1 MIASEAVL
9 ERLRHVF
16 SAILDNPDFV
26 FSCDAKLGQSEGW
39 DSFAQINLII
49 EIESTF
55 NVEFDSDQISEL
67 TSVELI
73 LNALLSKLND
83 SSERH

>member
-1 MIASEAVL
+1 VSSSENVLDSLRKIFTAVL
-9 ERLRHVF
+9 
-16 SAILDNPDFV
+16 DDPDFV
-26 FSCDAKLGQSEGW
+26 FSREAKLGQSESW

-73 LNALLSKLND
+73 LNALLSKLD
-83 SSERH
+83 DLSE

>member
-1 MIASEAVL
+1 MSSSENL
-9 ERLRHVF
+9 FDSLRNIF
-16 SAILDNPDFV
+16 TTILDDPDFV
-26 FSCDAKLGQSEGW
+26 FSRDAKLGQCDSW

-67 TSVELI
+67 TSVGLI
-73 LNALLSKLND
+73 LNALLSKLD
-83 SSERH
+83 DLSECH

>member
-1 MIASEAVL
+1 MSSSENVL
-9 ERLRHVF
+9 DSLRKIFTV
-16 SAILDNPDFV
+16 ILDDPNFV
-26 FSCDAKLGQSEGW
+26 FSREAKLGQSESW

-49 EIESTF
+49 EIESAF

-73 LNALLSKLND
+73 LNALLSKLD
-83 SSERH
+83 DLSE